1 MVNRTVAALVA
12 VTFLSLQGLPSAA
25 LAENQMGYQLL
36 SQQQAAGLPRN
47 GGALGMDIGRAQ
59 QINEGG
65 MTFDLLRVNGVR
77 RGSPGAQAGFNVG
90 DQIIAVDGQV
100 FQNVAAFAAYVG
112 SLQPGRQIAVDYM
125 PANGGPQQA
134 QRVAGHGRRR
144 RTRRPRPGRGA
155 SPYRHVHRQQARDWG
170 RRGGVVRLLQARL
183 LQPLRITARQR
194 RRERQ
199 SVPLNTLRPRRTFG
213 NAPQPPLLFAEQ
225 AGGA

>member
-12 VTFLSLQGLPSAA
+12 ATFLCMQGLPNAA

-36 SQQQAAGLPRN
+36 STGQAAGLARN
-47 GGALGMDIGRAQ
+47 GGALGMDIGRSQ

-77 RGSPGAQAGFNVG
+77 RGSPGAQAGFKVG

-100 FQNVAAFAAYVG
+100 FQNVATFAAYVG

-134 QRVAGHGRRR
+134 QRVAVTVGAGGRAVPAQAEEQAHTGMSTGSKLAIGAGAAALFGCYKLGCFNRSAA
-144 RTRRPRPGRGA
+144 RPGNA
-155 SPYRHVHRQQARDWG
+155 
-170 RRGGVVRLLQARL
+170 VVGSGSQFR
-183 LQPLRITARQR
+183 
-194 RRERQ
+194 
-199 SVPLNTLRPRRTFG
+199 
-213 NAPQPPLLFAEQ
+213 
-225 AGGA
+225 